1 LMKLKTMVKDTFTIA
16 ESILGNWRY
25 DAGSLRYWRASTN
38 FVYRFQRHGEGY
50 FLRFIN
56 DEENTAGQIQA
67 EIDFLQYLDEH
78 RYPAAIVVP
87 SRNGKLMETVDTP
100 LGTCFAVVFREV
112 SGAWLNFEQ
121 MNEEEF
127 TGWGKALG
135 ELHRLSMKYKP
146 AGPVRGSW
154 KDRLEFIRKVLSDFP
169 EESAAEQELEQLKAW
184 LDSLPAAPENYGLI
198 HYDFQQD
205 NVFLDPVSGQYNIID
220 FDDAQYHWYVMDI
233 SAALEDVGELPDD
246 RVEAGRRCFF
256 AGYRSVCAIDEV
268 LFQQLPLFQRY
279 ADMYRF
285 ARIMRSLKDSD
296 VENPPEWLIQLKPR
310 LQGRCDSLRKGF
322 ERPWNG

>member
-1 LMKLKTMVKDTFTIA
+1 MVKDTFTIA
-16 ESILGNWRY
+16 ESILENWGY
-25 DAGSLRYWRASTN
+25 DAGSLRFCRASTN
-38 FVYRFQRHGEGY
+38 FIYFFLRDGEGH

-56 DEENTAGQIQA
+56 EEENSDRLIHA
-67 EIDFLQYLDEH
+67 ELDFLQYLREH
-78 RYPAAIVVP
+78 RYPAAIAVP
-87 SRNGKLMETVDTP
+87 SRNGKLMETVESS
-100 LGTCFAVVFREV
+100 LGTCYAVVFREV

-127 TGWGKALG
+127 AGWGKALG

-146 AGPVRGSW
+146 AGPMRGSW
-154 KDRLEFIRKVLSDFP
+154 KDRLEFIRMVLSDLP
-169 EESAAEQELEQLKAW
+169 EETAAEQELERLKVW
-184 LDSLPAAPENYGLI
+184 LDSLPAGSGNYGLI

-205 NVFLDPVSGQYNIID
+205 NVFLDPVTGQYNIID